1 MECDWSSD
9 VCSSDLKFFQGQ
21 GSMLSAEALQ
31 YLGAAKPGSTA
42 NFSCVYSGTGVRNK
56 QTSATIKL

>member
-1 MECDWSSD
+1 
-9 VCSSDLKFFQGQ
+9 
-21 GSMLSAEALQ
+21 MLSAEALQ

-56 QTSATIKL
+56 QTSASIKL